1 VNKENEF
8 KDLKHS
14 IRIRDRS
21 GKVLIDI
28 DKKGVVNNSDELSI
42 CVCKTIDIHNGWE
55 EVELIYASEELWKQ
69 ASTLKSEGGESDV
82 DF

>member
-1 VNKENEF
+1 MNKENEF

-42 CVCKTIDIHNGWE
+42 CV
-55 EVELIYASEELWKQ
+55 
-69 ASTLKSEGGESDV
+69 
-82 DF
+82 